1 MKKPSKTVSVQLPT
15 EDVEALESL
24 IGTTQPMHDGETI
37 VVKRLSDAIRIAMA
51 STIQQCKWAL
61 EAERKKAEK
70 AEQARLKREAK
81 KAAVNVVL

>member
-24 IGTTQPMHDGETI
+24 IGKTLSWEDKTFTI
-37 VVKRLSDAIRIAMA
+37 KRLSDAIRFAMLD
-51 STIQQCKWAL
+51 TLDQRKWAL
-61 EAERKKAEK
+61 EAERKKVEK

-81 KAAVNVVL
+81 KAAANVVL